1 MSINVQTATGET
13 YAVEVSGTETVQALR
28 EKLAKQLSS
37 EAEKVMVGQ
46 LKLTR
51 KQSYGEEVLEDKW
64 VLKDHGVEKGAT
76 VGLVIGAPPL
86 TGFFVF
92 DSADDGAKSP
102 AGPNT
107 DVQVCAVFGEDSV
120 IEIIIRESEDKPEN
134 QAGMTSSMIPHSGS
148 QVIPNIRISSLQK
161 TDSAMSLFCDDQY
174 SSGTAW
180 LAGYRGTQAR
190 GAPAPVIDFAIDI
203 NACQRFGRFDDA
215 TLAETGGVAA
225 EIGASKCAL
234 KLQLIFASGSYNDG
248 VAGSQWV
255 TLNRQ
260 SELPSWYEETK
271 AALSTTLWHCP
282 VGTDLIVQANSMEAM
297 SAGSTECKAID
308 KPGDRDAPVKPN
320 SQPQSVCCVIS

>member
-1 MSINVQTATGET
+1 MSINVQTATGEN
-13 YAVEVSGTETVQALR
+13 YAVEVSGAETVQVLR
-28 EKLAKQLSS
+28 EKLAQQLST

-92 DSADDGAKSP
+92 DSADEGAKSP

-107 DVQVCAVFGEDSV
+107 DIQVCAVFGEDSV
-120 IEIIIRESEDKPEN
+120 CEIIIRESEDKPEN
-134 QAGMTSSMIPHSGS
+134 QAGTTASMIPHTGS
-148 QVIPNIRISSLQK
+148 QTIPNIRISALQK
-161 TDSAMSLFCDDQY
+161 SDSSMSVFCDDQY

-215 TLAETGGVAA
+215 CLAEPGGVAA
-225 EIGASKCAL
+225 QTDASKSAL

-248 VAGSQWV
+248 VAGSRWV

-260 SELPSWYEETK
+260 SELPPWYEETK
-271 AALSTTLWHCP
+271 DALNTTLWHCP
-282 VGTDLIVQANSMEAM
+282 VGADLLVQANSMEAM
-297 SAGSTECKAID
+297 CANTQDNKDAD
-308 KPGDRDAPVKPN
+308 KPGDMLKPN
-320 SQPQSVCCVIS
+320 SQPQSICCVIS